1 MTSDTEVEYF
11 PNLVVK
17 DILYKVKPKVQDD
30 QSPVQTI
37 YVNYKLDWRPLF
49 LQTPPIEI
57 SCYGYTPQ
65 KYIKTEDDKYSLTLP
80 IVDETF
86 KNKLLEWNEVLDS
99 NNFKNKIFDK
109 AAKNYR
115 LTPIIKINEED
126 ETKLPKIKVR
136 VDKNTNENRSKKTL
150 IYNGLNEDNE
160 ITYDT
165 IDEFQKHVSYR
176 TTCVYILKVSRMWA
190 KKLPGGDYGITFKI
204 HKVFIIKS
212 NSSSSSS
219 SPITL
224 NNKYLSDSIFQES
237 QNMLSSSNEPNEKVI
252 SNSDSDS
259 DDSDE
264 SDDSSQKSVKK
275 STVRCVED
283 SDEESD
289 KEELKPKPK
298 QKKK

>member
-37 YVNYKLDWRPLF
+37 YVNYKNDRRPLF

-57 SCYGYTPQ
+57 SCYGYTPA
-65 KYIKTEDDKYSLTLP
+65 KFLKTEEDKYSLTLP
-80 IVDETF
+80 IVDETL
-86 KNKLLEWNEVLDS
+86 KNKLIEWNENLDTTE
-99 NNFKNKIFDK
+99 FRTKLFDK

-115 LTPIIKINEED
+115 LNPIIKIDED
-126 ETKLPKIKVR
+126 DDTKLPKIKVR
-136 VDKNTNENRSKKTL
+136 VNMITHENRSNRTH

-160 ITYDT
+160 IMYDS
-165 IDEFQKHVSYR
+165 IDEFQKHICYR

-190 KKLPGGDYGITFKI
+190 KKSPGGDYGITFKI

-212 NSSSSSS
+212 NNNSSSGS
-219 SPITL
+219 ITL

-237 QNMLSSSNEPNEKVI
+237 KSASSSSNEP
-252 SNSDSDS
+252 SNIKKKTNDSDSDS

-264 SDDSSQKSVKK
+264 SDNSSNKSIKNHITHNLQKHRYVQQI
-275 STVRCVED
+275 R
-283 SDEESD
+283 
-289 KEELKPKPK
+289 LIFLLN
-298 QKKK
+298 